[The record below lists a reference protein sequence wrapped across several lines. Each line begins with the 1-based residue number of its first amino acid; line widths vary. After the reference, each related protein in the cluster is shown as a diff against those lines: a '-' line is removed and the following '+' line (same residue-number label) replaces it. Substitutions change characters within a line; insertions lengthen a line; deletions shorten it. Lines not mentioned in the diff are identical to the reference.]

1 MVRVFYI
8 VGICFAFVLPYWI
21 YKVKPFS
28 CISKILCRKSEI
40 IMKPE
45 YNLYSFWKYASFD
58 NSHLISPFGV
68 NVGNMLCV
76 IEKFFYLAF
85 QFMVILYLM
94 LREGSNEEA
103 VC

>member
-45 YNLYSFWKYASFD
+45 YNLYSF
-58 NSHLISPFGV
+58 
-68 NVGNMLCV
+68 
-76 IEKFFYLAF
+76 
-85 QFMVILYLM
+85 
-94 LREGSNEEA
+94 
-103 VC
+103 